1 MYIKNLI
8 LEKLVLKIV
17 GFLLGI
23 KFMSKLIELR
33 KVYSMQENKINELQE
48 NKLNSLLRYSINNVP
63 FYSDYKYLV
72 NEKDIHM
79 HLNKFPII
87 DKNILLDQQNK
98 LLSVE
103 KKNLIKC
110 VSSGSTGQQ
119 SVIYMSKVDQ
129 SYARATQILW
139 WEWAGYKIGDPI
151 LQTGITP
158 NRGFVKSIKD
168 ILLNTYYLQAFTHS
182 KEDVIK
188 ALKWA
193 KTKQKPVLAGYA
205 SSLYVIAKYAIEEN
219 ISVDFKVAISWG
231 DKLFDHYKKI
241 IKQAFNIDIYET
253 YGSAEGLMLG
263 GQKDQE
269 KMYQMLLN
277 SYIEIVDDNDLPVRD
292 GEMGH
297 VIVTNLNAF
306 AMPLI
311 RYRIGDLAIKQ
322 PQVNQSLDKKNQ
334 LPLWE
339 KIIGRDTDLVVTKSN
354 KFLVVH
360 SFTGIFEH
368 IPEIKQFCVIQNNKN
383 GIVINFIRRDGFVEE
398 ILDKIKRKILKYI
411 DEPFEIEFK
420 EVDFIAPTKSGKPQL
435 IISNLK
441 NEN

>member
-1 MYIKNLI
+1 MYIKNFI
-8 LEKLVLKIV
+8 LEKLVLKV
-17 GFLLGI
+17 VDFLLGI

-48 NKLNSLLRYSINNVP
+48 NKLNSILRYAINNVP

-87 DKNILLDQQNK
+87 DKNILLDQQIK

-129 SYARATQILW
+129 SYVRATQILW

-158 NRGFVKSIKD
+158 NRGLVKSIKD
-168 ILLNTYYLQAFTHS
+168 IFLNTYYLQAFTHS
-182 KEDVIK
+182 KDDVIK

-193 KTKQKPVLAGYA
+193 KTKNKPVLAGYA
-205 SSLYVIAKYAIEEN
+205 SSLYIIAKYAIEED
-219 ISVDFKVAISWG
+219 ISVDFKVAITWG

-241 IKQAFNIDIYET
+241 IKQAFNVDIYET
-253 YGSAEGLMLG
+253 YGSAEGLMIG

-277 SYIEIVDDNDLPVRD
+277 SYVEIVDDNDLPVKD
-292 GEMGH
+292 GKMGH

-322 PQVNQSLDKKNQ
+322 PQLNQPLDKNIQ

-339 KIIGRDTDLVVTKSN
+339 KIVGRDTDLVKTKSG

-368 IPEIKQFCVIQNNKN
+368 IPEIKQFCVIQNNIE
-383 GIVINFIRRDGFVEE
+383 GIIINIIRGEGFNKKILNEIQQE
-398 ILDKIKRKILKYI
+398 ILKHIN
-411 DEPFEIEFK
+411 EPFKIEFK
-420 EVDFIAPTKSGKPQL
+420 EVDFSAPTKSGKPQL

-441 NEN
+441 K

>member
-1 MYIKNLI
+1 
-8 LEKLVLKIV
+8 
-17 GFLLGI
+17 
-23 KFMSKLIELR
+23 
-33 KVYSMQENKINELQE
+33 MQENKINELQE
-48 NKLNSLLRYSINNVP
+48 NKLNSILRYAINNVP

-87 DKNILLDQQNK
+87 DKNILLDQQIK

-129 SYARATQILW
+129 SYVRATQILW

-158 NRGFVKSIKD
+158 NRGLVKSIKD
-168 ILLNTYYLQAFTHS
+168 IFLNTYYLQAFTHS
-182 KEDVIK
+182 KDDVIK

-193 KTKQKPVLAGYA
+193 KTKNKPVLAGYA
-205 SSLYVIAKYAIEEN
+205 SSLYIIAKYAIEED
-219 ISVDFKVAISWG
+219 ISVDFKVAITWG

-241 IKQAFNIDIYET
+241 IKQAFNVDIYET
-253 YGSAEGLMLG
+253 YGSAEGLMIG

-277 SYIEIVDDNDLPVRD
+277 SYVEIVDDNDLPVKD
-292 GEMGH
+292 GKMGH

-322 PQVNQSLDKKNQ
+322 PQLNQPLDKNIQ

-339 KIIGRDTDLVVTKSN
+339 KIVGRDTDLVKTKSG

-368 IPEIKQFCVIQNNKN
+368 IPEIKQMCVIQNNIE
-383 GIVINFIRRDGFVEE
+383 GIIINIIRGEGFNKKILNEIQQE
-398 ILDKIKRKILKYI
+398 ILKHIN
-411 DEPFEIEFK
+411 EPFKIEFK

-441 NEN
+441 K

>member
-1 MYIKNLI
+1 MYIKNFI
-8 LEKLVLKIV
+8 LEKLVLKV
-17 GFLLGI
+17 VDFLLGI

-48 NKLNSLLRYSINNVP
+48 NKLNSILRYAINNVP

-87 DKNILLDQQNK
+87 DKNILLDQQIK

-129 SYARATQILW
+129 SYVRATQILW

-158 NRGFVKSIKD
+158 NRGLVKSIKD
-168 ILLNTYYLQAFTHS
+168 IFLNTYYLQAFTHS
-182 KEDVIK
+182 KDDVIK

-193 KTKQKPVLAGYA
+193 KTKNKPVLAGYA
-205 SSLYVIAKYAIEEN
+205 SSLYIIAKYAIEED
-219 ISVDFKVAISWG
+219 ISVDFKVAITWG

-241 IKQAFNIDIYET
+241 IKQAFNVDIYET
-253 YGSAEGLMLG
+253 YGSAEGLMIG

-277 SYIEIVDDNDLPVRD
+277 SYVEIVDDNDLPVKD
-292 GEMGH
+292 GKMGH

-322 PQVNQSLDKKNQ
+322 PQLNQPLDKNIQ

-339 KIIGRDTDLVVTKSN
+339 KIVGRDTDLVKTKSG

-368 IPEIKQFCVIQNNKN
+368 IPEIKQFCVIQNNIE
-383 GIVINFIRRDGFVEE
+383 GIIIKFSKKYLN
-398 ILDKIKRKILKYI
+398 ILMSLSKLNLRKLILLL
-411 DEPFEIEFK
+411 
-420 EVDFIAPTKSGKPQL
+420 PQ
-435 IISNLK
+435 NQG
-441 NEN
+441 NHN

>member
-1 MYIKNLI
+1 MYIKNFI
-8 LEKLVLKIV
+8 LEKLVLKV
-17 GFLLGI
+17 VDFLLGI

-48 NKLNSLLRYSINNVP
+48 NKLNSILRYAINNVP

-87 DKNILLDQQNK
+87 DKNILLDQQIK

-129 SYARATQILW
+129 SYVRATQILW

-158 NRGFVKSIKD
+158 NRGLVKSIKD
-168 ILLNTYYLQAFTHS
+168 IFLNTYYLQAFTHS
-182 KEDVIK
+182 KDDVIK

-193 KTKQKPVLAGYA
+193 KTKNKPVLAGYA
-205 SSLYVIAKYAIEEN
+205 SSLYIIAKYAIEED
-219 ISVDFKVAISWG
+219 ISVDFKVAITWG

-241 IKQAFNIDIYET
+241 IKQAFNVDIYET
-253 YGSAEGLMLG
+253 YGSAEGLMIG

-277 SYIEIVDDNDLPVRD
+277 SYVEIVDDNDLPVKD
-292 GEMGH
+292 GKMGH

-322 PQVNQSLDKKNQ
+322 PQLNQPLDKNIQ

-339 KIIGRDTDLVVTKSN
+339 KIVGRDTDLVKTKSG

-368 IPEIKQFCVIQNNKN
+368 IPEIKQFCVIQNNIE
-383 GIVINFIRRDGFVEE
+383 GIIINIIRGEGFNKKILNEIQQE
-398 ILDKIKRKILKYI
+398 ILKHIN
-411 DEPFEIEFK
+411 EPFKIEFK

-441 NEN
+441 K

>member
-1 MYIKNLI
+1 MKLKNFL
-8 LEKLVLKIV
+8 LEKLVLKV
-17 GFLLGI
+17 VDFLLGI
-23 KFMSKLIELR
+23 KFMSTLIELR
-33 KVYSMQENKINELQE
+33 SMYSSDKDKIIEVQQ
-48 NKLNSLLRYSINNVP
+48 NKLNKLLLHAINNVP
-63 FYSDYKYLV
+63 FYSNFKHLKKEDNL
-72 NEKDIHM
+72 HL
-79 HLNKFPII
+79 HLNKFPIVN
-87 DKNILLDQQNK
+87 KTLLLEQQNN
-98 LLSVE
+98 LLADE

-119 SVIYMSKVDQ
+119 SILYMSKVDQ
-129 SYARATQILW
+129 SYVRATQILW
-139 WEWAGYKIGDPI
+139 WEWAGYKIGDPV

-158 NRGFVKSIKD
+158 NRGFIKTIKD
-168 ILLNTYYLQAFTHS
+168 NLLNTYYLQAFTHN
-182 KEDVIK
+182 KDDVIK

-193 KTKQKPVLAGYA
+193 KTKNKPVLAGYA
-205 SSLYVIAKYAIEEN
+205 SSLYVIAKYAIEED
-219 ISVDFKVAISWG
+219 ISVDFKVAITWG

-241 IKQAFNIDIYET
+241 IKQAFNVDIYET

-269 KMYQMLLN
+269 NMYQMLLN
-277 SYIEIVDDNDLPVRD
+277 SYVEIVDDNDLPVKD

-311 RYRIGDLAIKQ
+311 RYRIGDLAIK
-322 PQVNQSLDKKNQ
+322 
-334 LPLWE
+334 LPANSIPKTRELGLPVWQ
-339 KIIGRDTDLVVTKSN
+339 KIIGRDTDLVKTKLN

-368 IPEIKQFCVIQNNKN
+368 IPEIKQFCVIQNNID
-383 GIVINFIRRDGFVEE
+383 GIIINIIRGEGFDNKILIEIQQE
-398 ILDKIKRKILKYI
+398 ILKHIN
-411 DEPFEIEFK
+411 EPFKIEFK

-441 NEN
+441 K